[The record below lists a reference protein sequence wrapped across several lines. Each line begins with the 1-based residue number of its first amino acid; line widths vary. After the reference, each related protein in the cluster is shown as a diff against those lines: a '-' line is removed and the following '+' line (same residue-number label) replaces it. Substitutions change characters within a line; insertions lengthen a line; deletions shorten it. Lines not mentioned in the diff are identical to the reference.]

1 MARLTLAFLDT
12 FQVTL
17 DSQPITR
24 FRSSKNRGLLVYL
37 ALQSDRP
44 FPREV
49 LATLFWPEESESNA
63 RNNLRQSLYQLR
75 KVLGDLK
82 SPDQPY
88 LLVTRQTVQFNA
100 DSDFVLDANHFLQ
113 SIDRGELE
121 AAVDVYY
128 GDLLPGFTCDSLQFE
143 DWLRHEREQLHHAAL
158 EAMFA
163 VTEDHLQSGQLDQAQ
178 AVARRQLALEPW
190 REPAYRQLMQ
200 AYALAGD
207 RGSALAQYEVCREI
221 LWDELGV
228 EPTAETVALYE
239 SIKVGDHG
247 TIVAIPGDESGLAP
261 RSGTAALHHQIAQG
275 KWSPSGTCP
284 NCNAP
289 VEPSARFCARCGRS
303 LDKTPSTEQN
313 KPDRL
318 AERPS
323 SMVPTH
329 LAKKVLHER
338 QAISGERR
346 TVTVLFIDAAGSTA
360 LGEQLDPEE
369 LYNLTQ
375 DVLHR
380 MMEAV
385 YMYEGHVAHFRG
397 DGIMA
402 IFGAPIAHEDSARR
416 AVSAALEMQ
425 RSLAEFATTIE
436 GRLGVKLSFRVG
448 LNTGLVVVGH
458 IGDDLTME
466 FTALGDTVNLA
477 ARMEG
482 TAEPGTVYVARDTYR
497 AVRDYFES
505 ELVGQLSLKGKQE
518 PVQAYKVLKERAIRT
533 RFEAATERG
542 LTPYVGRQQDLDLLR
557 HDLERV
563 KDGRGQVVL
572 ISGEAGIGK
581 SRLLLEF
588 RRSAQD
594 EVAWLEGQCISYGKH
609 IPYRP
614 IIDFV
619 KDAFQIEES
628 DSEVRIIQ
636 RVDEATASWNQ
647 AAHVAV
653 PYLKALLSVDPGDPT
668 LSRMEPRDR
677 RAGIF
682 DGLQA
687 LLLQKS
693 DDRPLV
699 VVVEDLHW
707 ADEQSEAVLK
717 ALVDFIATAKVLLIL
732 TYRLDY
738 AHSLGTRSFF
748 DHIALG
754 DLSSRERLILAGSI
768 LQQATL
774 PEEVATLI
782 TAKGEGNPF
791 YIEEVT
797 KSLVEI
803 GVLQKEGG
811 NYGLVQPV
819 ERVHVPDTIQE
830 VILSRIDRLDAEA
843 KAALQLASVIGRSF
857 TARLLESISDLENE
871 LDMVLAKLKDLELI
885 YQESRYPEPAYM
897 FKHALTQDVAY
908 QTLLRR
914 QRKRLHRLIGMAI
927 EELYADRLPEQFEM
941 LAHHYYEG
949 ELWDEAL
956 VYLVKA
962 GDKAAAA
969 YANQDALDYYGR
981 ALEVC
986 ESLGSSVLET
996 IAQVARRRGVVN
1008 LSIADFEAAIA
1019 DFARVWD
1026 TARTLEDERLE
1037 SMALFLRSLA
1047 EFEDHDPV
1055 ATEESLRTA
1064 LAIAGEQFAD
1074 IRFVASSMLALALK
1088 TYNRHAEAKVAY
1100 EEAKKLAPKI
1110 DDPAKQFWWRIVEP
1124 LTLNWEGRFDEALAI
1139 HRRYD
1144 EDDAYTADL
1153 HISWNKALAL
1163 GGKGEY
1169 QQALDLLKPLLASCE
1184 RIGESYVRVRVLNTV
1199 GWIYGEL
1206 QDHRQAMAWNKR
1218 GVQEA
1223 QEVGFSDPEV
1233 ESNAR
1238 LNLADNLMALGHLDE
1253 AREHL
1258 LFVEQIVRQP
1268 RPQDHF
1274 SLWRYS
1280 QHHFHSYGELWLIQ
1294 GEPDKAL
1301 AYADEC
1307 LALAETSD
1315 SRKNIVKG
1323 RHLRGQAFLARRLL
1337 KEAERELAIALEVAR
1352 QVGNPTQLWRTY
1364 EVIGALRTAEGRPD
1378 DAEGAY
1384 LEAATVVQ
1392 RVADNL
1398 ADYSLRETFLTSD
1411 AIQAIM
1417 VKAGK
1422 E

>member
-1 MARLTLAFLDT
+1 
-12 FQVTL
+12 
-17 DSQPITR
+17 
-24 FRSSKNRGLLVYL
+24 
-37 ALQSDRP
+37 
-44 FPREV
+44 
-49 LATLFWPEESESNA
+49 
-63 RNNLRQSLYQLR
+63 
-75 KVLGDLK
+75 
-82 SPDQPY
+82 
-88 LLVTRQTVQFNA
+88 
-100 DSDFVLDANHFLQ
+100 
-113 SIDRGELE
+113 
-121 AAVDVYY
+121 
-128 GDLLPGFTCDSLQFE
+128 
-143 DWLRHEREQLHHAAL
+143 
-158 EAMFA
+158 
-163 VTEDHLQSGQLDQAQ
+163 
-178 AVARRQLALEPW
+178 
-190 REPAYRQLMQ
+190 
-200 AYALAGD
+200 
-207 RGSALAQYEVCREI
+207 
-221 LWDELGV
+221 
-228 EPTAETVALYE
+228 
-239 SIKVGDHG
+239 
-247 TIVAIPGDESGLAP
+247 
-261 RSGTAALHHQIAQG
+261 
-275 KWSPSGTCP
+275 
-284 NCNAP
+284 
-289 VEPSARFCARCGRS
+289 
-303 LDKTPSTEQN
+303 
-313 KPDRL
+313 
-318 AERPS
+318 
-323 SMVPTH
+323 
-329 LAKKVLHER
+329 LAKRILHER
-338 QAISGERR
+338 QTISGERR

-360 LGEQLDPEE
+360 IGERLDPEE
-369 LYNLTQ
+369 LYDLTQ
-375 DVLHR
+375 DILQR
-380 MMEAV
+380 MMDAV
-385 YMYEGHVAHFRG
+385 YTYEGHVAHFRG

-425 RSLAEFATTIE
+425 RALGECAIVIE
-436 GRLGVKLSFRVG
+436 GRLGVELSFRVG
-448 LNTGLVVVGH
+448 LNTGRVVVGH
-458 IGDDLTME
+458 IGDDLAME
-466 FTALGDTVNLA
+466 FTAMGDTVNLA

-482 TAEPGTVYVARDTYR
+482 AAAPGAVYVTADTYR
-497 AVRDYFES
+497 AVRDYFEL
-505 ELVGQLSLKGKQE
+505 EPVGQLSLKGKQE
-518 PVQAYKVLKERAIRT
+518 PVQTYKILNERAIRT
-533 RFEAATERG
+533 RFEVAAERG
-542 LTPYVGRQQDLDLLR
+542 LTPYVGRQQELDLLR
-557 HDLERV
+557 RDLERV
-563 KDGRGQVVL
+563 KDGRGQVAL

-594 EVAWLEGQCISYGKH
+594 EVSWLEGQCISYGKH

-628 DSEVRIIQ
+628 DSEARIIQ
-636 RVDEATASWNQ
+636 RVYEATANWNQ
-647 AAHVAV
+647 AAHAAV
-653 PYLKALLSVDPGDPT
+653 PYLKALLSVDPGDPN
-668 LSRMEPRDR
+668 LSRMDPRDR

-732 TYRLDY
+732 TYRPDY
-738 AHSLGTRSFF
+738 AHSLGARSFF
-748 DHIALG
+748 NQIALG
-754 DLSSRERLILAGSI
+754 DLTSGERLILAGNI
-768 LQQATL
+768 LQQARL
-774 PEEVATLI
+774 PQEVATII

-797 KSLVEI
+797 KSLVEAGI
-803 GVLQKEGG
+803 LQEQEG
-811 NYGLVQPV
+811 NYALVEPLQ
-819 ERVHVPDTIQE
+819 RVQVPDTIQE
-830 VILSRIDRLDAEA
+830 VILSRIDRLDGEA
-843 KAALQLASVIGRSF
+843 KAALQLASVIGRRF
-857 TARLLESISDLENE
+857 TARLLDSISDLENE
-871 LDMVLAKLKDLELI
+871 LDAVLAELKDLELI
-885 YQESRYPEPAYM
+885 YQESRYPELAYM

-908 QTLLRR
+908 QTLLRK
-914 QRKRLHRLIGMAI
+914 QRRSLHRLIGAAI
-927 EELYADRLPEQFEM
+927 EELYADRLSEQFEM
-941 LAHHYYEG
+941 LAHHYDEG
-949 ELWDEAL
+949 ELRDEAL
-956 VYLVKA
+956 IYLVKA

-981 ALEVC
+981 ALGVC
-986 ESLGSSVLET
+986 ESPGSSALET

-1019 DFARVWD
+1019 DFTRVRD
-1026 TARTLEDERLE
+1026 TARTLKDERLE

-1047 EFEDHDPV
+1047 EFEDHDPA

-1110 DDPAKQFWWRIVEP
+1110 DDPAKQLWWRVVGP
-1124 LTLNWEGRFDEALAI
+1124 LSLNWEGRFDEALAI
-1139 HRRYD
+1139 HWRYD
-1144 EDDAYTADL
+1144 EDDAYTDDL
-1153 HISWNKALAL
+1153 HVSWNKGLAL
-1163 GGKGEY
+1163 GGKGKY

-1184 RIGESYVRVRVLNTV
+1184 RIGEIYVRVRVLNTV

-1258 LFVEQIVRQP
+1258 LFVERIVRQP

-1307 LALAETSD
+1307 LALAETSE

-1323 RHLRGQAFLARRLL
+1323 RHLRGQAFLARGHL
-1337 KEAERELAIALEVAR
+1337 KEAERELTIALEVAR
-1352 QVGNPTQLWRTY
+1352 QVGNPTQLWKTH
-1364 EVIGALRTAEGRPD
+1364 ETIGTLRTAEGRFD
-1378 DAEGAY
+1378 EAESAY
-1384 LEAATVVQ
+1384 QEAATVVQ

-1398 ADYSLRETFLTSD
+1398 SDHLLRDAFLASD
-1411 AIQAIM
+1411 AVQAIM
-1417 VKAGK
+1417 LKAGK